1 MIDPRIAAIIPVG
14 PLEAAKTRLGG
25 ALDAEER
32 QDLAERFL
40 VRTLGAALAVDR
52 LADILVV
59 SPDREVLQ
67 RAADLGART
76 LRQRTSGLNA
86 GLAEARE
93 DVAAGGADAV
103 VVLPIDLPFVTA
115 EAIGQV
121 LDALAPAG
129 DDGGSRVV
137 LVTDRHES
145 GTNVLALR
153 PPDAI
158 DFRFG
163 PDSRQAH
170 RDAALAADVAYL
182 EVGGPLALDLDTP
195 ADLVLIESI
204 APETI
209 GAG

>member
-1 MIDPRIAAIIPVG
+1 MTDPRIAAIIPVG

-25 ALDAEER
+25 AIDAEER

-40 VRTLGAALAVDR
+40 ARTLGAALAVDR

-59 SPDREVLQ
+59 SPDRVVLQ

-86 GLAEARE
+86 GLEEARE
-93 DVAAGGADAV
+93 DVVAGGAEAV
-103 VVLPIDLPFVTA
+103 LVLPIDLPFVTA
-115 EAIGQV
+115 DAISDV
-121 LDALAPAG
+121 LKALAPAQ
-129 DDGGSRVV
+129 DHAHPRVV

-163 PDSRQAH
+163 PDSRRAH
-170 RDAALAADVAYL
+170 RDGAVAAGATYL
-182 EVGGPLALDLDTP
+182 EVAGLLAFDLDTP

-204 APETI
+204 APESI

>member
-1 MIDPRIAAIIPVG
+1 MIDTRIAAIIPVG
-14 PLEAAKTRLGG
+14 TLEAAKSRLGG

-40 VRTLGAALAVDR
+40 TRTLGAALAVDR
-52 LADILVV
+52 LADVLVV

-67 RAADLGART
+67 RAAEMGART

-93 DVAAGGADAV
+93 DVVAGGAGAIL
-103 VVLPIDLPFVTA
+103 VLPIDLPFVTA
-115 EAIGQV
+115 EAIAAV
-121 LDALAPAG
+121 LAPI
-129 DDGGSRVV
+129 DRGGPDARVV
-137 LVTDRHES
+137 LVTDRHGT
-145 GTNVLALR
+145 GTNVLALG

-170 RDAALAADVAYL
+170 REAAAAAGAAYI
-182 EVGGPLALDLDTP
+182 EIGGPLAFDLDTP
-195 ADLVLIESI
+195 ADLVLVESI
-204 APETI
+204 APEAI